1 MTESV
6 QATTIQKEVQ
16 QLQGQLYQ
24 IQHQE
29 Q

>member
-6 QATTIQKEVQ
+6 QATMLQKEVQ
-16 QLQGQLYQ
+16 QLQGQLHQ